1 MHTCLLGLGSHS
13 TLTQSVIT
21 SLGNG
26 AAHSDL
32 GLPTLSQT
40 CPQAGLIHSHI
51 ETSFPVDSKLR
62 QVKDE
67 NQPPYHV
74 TP

>member
-1 MHTCLLGLGSHS
+1 MHTCLLGLSS
-13 TLTQSVIT
+13 QSALTQSGIT

-40 CPQAGLIHSHI
+40 CPRASLIQSHI
-51 ETSFPVDSKLR
+51 QTSFPVDSKLR
-62 QVKDE
+62 QIKDE